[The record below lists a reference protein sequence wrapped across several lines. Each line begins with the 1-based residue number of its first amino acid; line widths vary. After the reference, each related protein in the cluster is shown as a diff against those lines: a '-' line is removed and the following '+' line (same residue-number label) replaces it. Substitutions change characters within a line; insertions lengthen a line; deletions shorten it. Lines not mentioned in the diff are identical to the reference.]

1 VEVKGRVRDRGR
13 GGRMSGV
20 GGALKFSRGGRSA
33 GWLVGWLAGLLVWSG
48 LVVLGFGDLCQEKE
62 GK

>member
-1 VEVKGRVRDRGR
+1 MEVKGRVRDRGR

-33 GWLVGWLAGLLVWSG
+33 GWLAGLLVWSG

-62 GK
+62 GKGAYS